1 MKVLQK
7 KRQYRCI
14 QTSSV
19 FDITWCVNN
28 LHDTNFVVSSFYLE
42 MWKFRFENKIS
53 LLRRGG
59 IKYMKKHVCF
69 SIAFGCRRVNFYCH
83 WTVIC
88 DSYILYV
95 QKLRNQINKLT
106 AIYVLLNRYDIQRK
120 YLGSL
125 APCRPCTYNMASD
138 LQVNFIYF
146 LT

>member
-69 SIAFGCRRVNFYCH
+69 SIAFGCRRVDFYCH
-83 WTVIC
+83 CTVSKC
-88 DSYILYV
+88 VILIYYV

-106 AIYVLLNRYDIQRK
+106 AIYVFLHRYTEKIFGK
-120 YLGSL
+120 WACPL
-125 APCRPCTYNMASD
+125 AGPVLHITSD
-138 LQVNFIYF
+138 LQANFFIS
-146 LT
+146 